1 MNKHI
6 KWHKGHI
13 TREQREKLLGQR
25 GIVVWFTGLSGSG
38 KSTLAVAVEK
48 ALHENGFL
56 TFRLDGD
63 NIRHG
68 LNSDLGFS
76 SPERDENI
84 RRVSEVAALL
94 ADAGVITL
102 ASFISP
108 FIKAREYARSRVPEG
123 RFIEVYVKAS
133 LDVCRHRD
141 PKGLYTKAEKGEIA
155 EFTGISS
162 PYEEP
167 LNPEI
172 VIDTENISVGEG
184 AELITDNIISLSGK
198 KQNKQ

>member
-1 MNKHI
+1 MDKHI

-13 TREQREKLLGQR
+13 TREQREELLGQR

-48 ALHENGFL
+48 ALHESGLL

-76 SPERDENI
+76 SQDRDENI
-84 RRVSEVAALL
+84 RRVSEVAALM
-94 ADAGVITL
+94 ADAGIITL

-108 FIKAREYARSRVPEG
+108 FKKARDYARTRVPEG

-133 LDVCRHRD
+133 LDICRQRD
-141 PKGLYTKAEKGEIA
+141 PKGLYTKAENGEIE

-167 LNPEI
+167 LSPEI
-172 VIDTENISVGEG
+172 VIDTENMTIDEG
-184 AELITDNIISLSGK
+184 AELITGNIISLSDK
-198 KQNKQ
+198 K

>member
-1 MNKHI
+1 MDKNI

-13 TREQREKLLGQR
+13 TREQREELLGQK

-48 ALHENGFL
+48 ALHERGFL

-76 SPERDENI
+76 SRDRDENI
-84 RRVSEVAALL
+84 RRISEVAALL
-94 ADAGVITL
+94 ADAGIITL

-108 FIKAREYARSRVPEG
+108 FREAREFARSRVPEG

-133 LDVCRHRD
+133 LDVCRQRD
-141 PKGLYTKAEKGEIA
+141 PKGLYAKAENGEI
-155 EFTGISS
+155 EYFTGISS

-167 LNPEI
+167 LSPEI
-172 VIDTENISVGEG
+172 LIDTEKTSVNEG
-184 AELITDNIISLSGK
+184 AEMITDSIISLSGK
-198 KQNKQ
+198 K